1 MITKEAY
8 CEEHNLNYEGI
19 YLIHNDIS
27 ILTSR
32 CDLCEEEFN
41 IERKKDEDQEIKLK
55 NDENALKLLNTFEK
69 SNIPLRYREKDF
81 DNYVC
86 DNDENKLNA
95 LKLIKNNQV
104 IGLGSGR
111 AATSL
116 VKSLAKL
123 IKLKNY
129 NIKGIPTSLQI
140 KLVAE
145 KAGIELIQ
153 SDQVNH
159 IDIVFD
165 GADQIDS
172 EKYVIKGGGG
182 ALLRENI
189 LFSLANKV
197 VVMADKT
204 KFVKNFTRT
213 VPIEIHP
220 LARNTIINSI
230 KKLGGESKI
239 RSLDRGYP
247 FFTENGNIILDCDFG
262 TIKNPKT
269 LTQKIKLIPGV
280 LESGIFLRKPDIIYK
295 AKTNGK
301 FEII

>member
-1 MITKEAY
+1 MSYDDAMEA
-8 CEEHNLNYEGI
+8 LSS
-19 YLIHNDIS
+19 D
-27 ILTSR
+27 
-32 CDLCEEEFN
+32 
-41 IERKKDEDQEIKLK
+41 
-55 NDENALKLLNTFEK
+55 
-69 SNIPLRYREKDF
+69 
-81 DNYVC
+81 
-86 DNDENKLNA
+86 A

-172 EKYVIKGGGG
+172 QKYVIKGGGG

-220 LARNTIINSI
+220 LARNAIVNSI

-247 FFTENGNIILDCDFG
+247 FFTENANIILDCNFG
-262 TIKNPKT
+262 KIKNPKT
-269 LTQKIKLIPGV
+269 LTQKIKQIQGV
-280 LESGIFLRKPDIIYK
+280 VESGIFLRKPDIIYK

>member
-1 MITKEAY
+1 MSYDDAMEA
-8 CEEHNLNYEGI
+8 LS
-19 YLIHNDIS
+19 ND
-27 ILTSR
+27 
-32 CDLCEEEFN
+32 
-41 IERKKDEDQEIKLK
+41 
-55 NDENALKLLNTFEK
+55 
-69 SNIPLRYREKDF
+69 
-81 DNYVC
+81 
-86 DNDENKLNA
+86 A

-220 LARNTIINSI
+220 LARNAIVNSI

>member
-1 MITKEAY
+1 LSYDDAMVA
-8 CEEHNLNYEGI
+8 LS
-19 YLIHNDIS
+19 ND
-27 ILTSR
+27 
-32 CDLCEEEFN
+32 
-41 IERKKDEDQEIKLK
+41 
-55 NDENALKLLNTFEK
+55 
-69 SNIPLRYREKDF
+69 
-81 DNYVC
+81 
-86 DNDENKLNA
+86 A
-95 LKLIKNNQV
+95 LKLIKNNQI

-111 AATSL
+111 AATAL

-129 NIKGIPTSLQI
+129 EIKGIPTSLQI

-145 KAGIELIQ
+145 EAGIPLVE

-165 GADQIDS
+165 GADQINS

-189 LFSLANKV
+189 LFSLAKKV

-204 KFVKNFTRT
+204 KFVKEFTRT
-213 VPIEIHP
+213 IPIEIHP
-220 LARNTIINSI
+220 LARNSVINSI
-230 KKLGGESKI
+230 KKLGGESKM

-247 FFTENGNIILDCDFG
+247 FFTENGNIILDCNFG
-262 TIKNPKT
+262 VITNPKI
-269 LTQKIKLIPGV
+269 LTRKKSKQTTGV
-280 LESGIFLRKPDIIYK
+280 LESGIFLRNQILFTKP
-295 AKTNGK
+295 KTNGK